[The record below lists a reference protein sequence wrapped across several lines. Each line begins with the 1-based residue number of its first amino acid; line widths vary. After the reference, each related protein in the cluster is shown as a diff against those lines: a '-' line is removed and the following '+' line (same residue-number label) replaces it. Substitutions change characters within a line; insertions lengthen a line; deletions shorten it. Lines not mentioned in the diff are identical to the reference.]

1 MAVCDAD
8 EFVIIFPIYY
18 LFSGFRWKKKKNFQK
33 RNASDLI
40 KETGS

>member
-8 EFVIIFPIYY
+8 EFVIILTIYY
-18 LFSGFRWKKKKNFQK
+18 LFSGFRWKKKNFQK

>member
-8 EFVIIFPIYY
+8 EFVIIFTIY
-18 LFSGFRWKKKKNFQK
+18 LVALDEKKNFQK
-33 RNASDLI
+33 RNVSDLI

>member
-8 EFVIIFPIYY
+8 EFVIILTIYY
-18 LFSGFRWKKKKNFQK
+18 LFSGFRWKKNFQK